1 MVQRDDDRRGSLK
14 AALFDGK
21 GGVRVGSVPKPN
33 LNEHEVLIRTKA
45 AGICGSDL
53 HIFTGNWARGGPT
66 GSLVLGH
73 ELSGVVEDVGERV
86 EGIKVGSLVTIE
98 PNILCG
104 KCFYC
109 RTSERNHLC
118 ENRKVVGFSPGYGGG
133 FAEYCKAPARNVYDI
148 PDGLDPE
155 AAALAEPVGCAIRGI
170 DNCGLHSGEKVV
182 VIGAGPMGLIF
193 VQLLHAQG
201 ASEIVVA
208 DILDHRLQRAEE
220 FGATHT
226 VNTRTEKLR
235 DVVNSRTSG
244 RGADL
249 VIDAVGD
256 PLVVEEAIRLARRGG
271 RVSIFGVSTEDGEA
285 RIRPYEIYWKEL
297 QITSAFTCPFTIQ
310 RAIDLLAS
318 GVLNWK
324 RLITHHFKLD
334 EIVQAFDT
342 AMKDPSRVKVI
353 VRQ

>member
-1 MVQRDDDRRGSLK
+1 LK

-21 GGVRVGSVPKPN
+21 SGLEVGSVPKPVVD
-33 LNEHEVLIRTKA
+33 EHEVLIRTKV

-53 HIFTGNWARGGPT
+53 HIFTGQWAPSGPD
-66 GSLVLGH
+66 GPLILGH

-86 EGIKVGSLVTIE
+86 EGIEAGSLVTIE
-98 PNILCG
+98 PNIICG
-104 KCFYC
+104 ECFFC
-109 RTSERNHLC
+109 RTSERTHLC

-133 FAEYCKAPARNVYDI
+133 FAEYCKAPARNVY
-148 PDGLDPE
+148 PVPEGLDPE

-170 DNCGLHSGEKVV
+170 DNSGLHSGERVV
-182 VIGAGPMGLIF
+182 VIGAGPMGLIL
-193 VQLLHAQG
+193 VQLLHVEG

-208 DILDHRLQRAEE
+208 DILDHRLRKAEK

-226 VNTRTEKLR
+226 VNTQTQKLEE
-235 DVVNSRTSG
+235 VVNSQTHG

-249 VIDAVGD
+249 VFDAVGD
-256 PLVVEEAIRLARRGG
+256 PHIVEEAIRLARRGG
-271 RVSIFGVSTEDGEA
+271 RVNIFGLSPEDGEA

-324 RLITHHFKLD
+324 ELISHRFRLD
-334 EIVQAFDT
+334 EIAEAFRT
-342 AMKDPSRVKVI
+342 AMKDPSRLKVL

>member
-1 MVQRDDDRRGSLK
+1 MK

-21 GGVRVGSVPKPN
+21 GRVEVGSVPKPVTD
-33 LNEHEVLIRTKA
+33 EHEVLIKTRA

-53 HIFTGNWARGGPT
+53 HIFAGHWAPSGPT
-66 GSLVLGH
+66 SSLVLGH
-73 ELSGVVEDVGERV
+73 ELSGVVEDVGEGV
-86 EGIKVGSLVTIE
+86 EGIKIGLPVTIE

-104 KCFYC
+104 ECFYC

-118 ENRKVVGFSPGYGGG
+118 EKRKVIGFSPGYGGG
-133 FAEYCKAPARNVYDI
+133 FAEYCKAPARNVYAI
-148 PDGLDPE
+148 PDGLDLE

-170 DNCGLHSGEKVV
+170 DNSGLRSGEKVV
-182 VIGAGPMGLIF
+182 VIGAGPMGLIL
-193 VQLLHAQG
+193 VQLLQLQG

-208 DILDHRLQRAEE
+208 DILDQRLQMAEV

-226 VNTRTEKLR
+226 VNTRTQKLR

-256 PLVVEEAIRLARRGG
+256 PLVVEEAIKLARRGG
-271 RVSIFGVSTEDGEA
+271 RVSIFGLSPENAEA
-285 RIRPYEIYWKEL
+285 RISPYEIYWKEL
-297 QITSAFTCPFTIQ
+297 QITSAFTCPFTVQ

-318 GVLNWK
+318 GVLNWEK
-324 RLITHHFKLD
+324 LITHRFKLD
-334 EIVQAFDT
+334 DVAQAFDT
-342 AMKDPSRVKVI
+342 AMKDASRVKVI
-353 VRQ
+353 IYQ